1 MTINFNVSPYY
12 DDYDTSKD
20 FLRVLFRPGYS
31 VQARELTT
39 LQTILQRQVSRFGN
53 HIFENGSM
61 VIPGSVN
68 VNNEVNFMKLNDLQD
83 GDAVTTYLTQFKD
96 KIITGQ
102 TSGAKALV
110 EDTSECSCM
119 VAGDSTIPSLHFTM
133 LDSGTSG
140 TTKKFVAGEEIV
152 ATAVDNSTTTNF
164 RLTAN
169 QATDIKVTIKSFGD
183 NGNVGTTYTC
193 LLYTSPSPRDATLSR
208 MPSSA

>member
-39 LQTILQRQVSRFGN
+39 LQTILQNQVTRFGN

-83 GDAVTTYLTQFKD
+83 GNSVTTYLTQFRD
-96 KIITGQ
+96 KVITGSI
-102 TSGAKALV
+102 SGAKALV
-110 EDTSECSCM
+110 EDTSEC
-119 VAGDSTIPSLHFTM
+119 D
-133 LDSGTSG
+133 
-140 TTKKFVAGEEIV
+140 
-152 ATAVDNSTTTNF
+152 
-164 RLTAN
+164 
-169 QATDIKVTIKSFGD
+169 
-183 NGNVGTTYTC
+183 
-193 LLYTSPSPRDATLSR
+193 
-208 MPSSA
+208 